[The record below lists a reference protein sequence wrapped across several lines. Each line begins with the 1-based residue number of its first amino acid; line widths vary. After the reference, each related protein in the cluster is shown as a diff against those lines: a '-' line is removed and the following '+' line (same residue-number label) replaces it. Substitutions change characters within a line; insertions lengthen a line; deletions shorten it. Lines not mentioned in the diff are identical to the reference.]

1 MRTISV
7 RSIAVL
13 AIPLVLLAG
22 ACGDDDPG
30 TITIVAHDSFTP
42 SEGIFDA
49 FTDRTGLRVEVV
61 RAGDAGQVVT
71 AAGLTPGNPVGD
83 VLWGVDTTLL
93 SRAID
98 DGIFEP
104 YESPNLAA
112 MSPDVVATVPGREA
126 TPVDT
131 GEVCINYDVEWF
143 ASRGAEPPATFE
155 DLADP
160 RMRDLLVVP
169 SPLTS
174 SPGLAFL
181 LGTIAEFGDG
191 WEPYWQQLRDNGVL
205 VVDGWTEAYTVEF
218 SGSSGAGTRP
228 IVVSYAT
235 SPPAEVLFADPPVDE
250 APTAV
255 ATATCTRQV
264 EYAGVLRGTDQP
276 DGARLLIDYLT
287 GPEFQ
292 ADLPLTQF
300 VHPVRRDVAL
310 PDVFVRWAARP
321 ADPILLDADAVSA
334 NRSAWLERWTD
345 LVLR

>member
-1 MRTISV
+1 MGAPFCRAAV
-7 RSIAVL
+7 ALALPLAVL
-13 AIPLVLLAG
+13 PL
-22 ACGDDDPG
+22 ACGVADPG
-30 TITIVAHDSFTP
+30 TITILAHDSFTP

-49 FTDRTGLRVEVV
+49 FTAETGLRVEVV
-61 RAGDAGQVVT
+61 RAGDAGEVVT
-71 AAGLTPGNPVGD
+71 AAGLTAGNPVGD

-98 DGIFEP
+98 DGILDP
-104 YESPNLAA
+104 YESPALAA
-112 MSPDVVATVPGREA
+112 MDPAIAATVPGREA

-131 GEVCINYDVEWF
+131 GEVCINYDVDWF
-143 ASRGAEPPATFE
+143 ASRGIAPPSGFD

-160 RMRDLLVVP
+160 RLRGLLVVP

-181 LGTIAEFGDG
+181 LGSIAEFGDG
-191 WEPYWQQLRDNGVL
+191 WEDYWQRLRDNDVL

-218 SGSSGAGTRP
+218 SGSSGSGPRP
-228 IVVSYAT
+228 VVVSYAT

-255 ATATCTRQV
+255 AEATCTLQV
-264 EYAGVLRGTDQP
+264 EYAGVQRGTDQP
-276 DGARLLIDYLT
+276 EGARLLIDWLA
-287 GPEFQ
+287 GPAFQ

-300 VHPVRRDVAL
+300 VMPVRTGVEL
-310 PDVFVRWAARP
+310 PEVFVRWAARP
-321 ADPILLDADAVSA
+321 ANPIRLDPGAVAA
-334 NRSAWLERWTD
+334 NRAAWLERWTD

>member
-22 ACGDDDPG
+22 ACGSTDAG
-30 TITIVAHDSFTP
+30 TITILAHDSFTP
-42 SEGIFDA
+42 SDDIFDA
-49 FTDRTGLRVEVV
+49 FTVRTGLRVEVI

-83 VLWGVDTTLL
+83 VLWGADTTLL

-104 YESPNLAA
+104 YESPNLATMDPA
-112 MSPDVVATVPGREA
+112 LAATVPGHEA

-131 GEVCINYDVEWF
+131 GEVCINYDIGWF
-143 ASRGAEPPATFE
+143 ASRGIDPPATFD

-160 RMRDLLVVP
+160 RLRDLLVVP

-191 WEPYWQQLRDNGVL
+191 WEAYWQRLRDNGVL

-218 SGSSGAGTRP
+218 SGSSGAGPRP

-255 ATATCTRQV
+255 ATATCTQQV
-264 EYAGVLRGTDQP
+264 EYAGVLRGTNQP
-276 DGARLLIDYLT
+276 AEARLLIDYLT

-300 VHPVRRDVAL
+300 VHPVRRTVAL

-321 ADPILLDADAVSA
+321 TNPIRLDPVAVSA
-334 NRSAWLERWTD
+334 NRRVWLERWTD

>member
-1 MRTISV
+1 MRAQ
-7 RSIAVL
+7 RRLAVAAAALSL
-13 AIPLVLLAG
+13 AAVPL
-22 ACGDDDPG
+22 ACGGTDPG

-42 SEGIFDA
+42 SEGVFDA
-49 FTDRTGLRVEVV
+49 FTADTGLLVEVV
-61 RAGDAGQVVT
+61 RAGDAGEMVT
-71 AAGLTPGNPVGD
+71 AAALTAGNPVGD

-93 SRAID
+93 SRAIA
-98 DGIFEP
+98 DGILEP

-112 MSPDVVATVPGREA
+112 MDPSIVATVPGRDA

-131 GEVCINYDVEWF
+131 GEVCINYDVAWF
-143 ASRGAEPPATFE
+143 QSRGIDPPTTFE

-160 RMRDLLVVP
+160 RLRDLLVVP

-181 LGTIAEFGDG
+181 LGSIVEFGDG
-191 WEPYWQQLRDNGVL
+191 WEPYWLRLRDNGVL
-205 VVDGWTEAYTVEF
+205 VVDGWTEAYTIEF
-218 SGSSGAGTRP
+218 SGSSGSGPRP

-235 SPPAEVLFADPPVDE
+235 SPPAEVIFADPPVEE

-255 ATATCTRQV
+255 AEATCTRQV

-276 DGARLLIDYLT
+276 EGARLLVDYLT

-300 VHPVRRDVAL
+300 VLPVRTDVAL
-310 PDVFVRWAARP
+310 PDAFVRWASRP
-321 ADPILLDADAVSA
+321 ADPIQLDPDAVTA
-334 NRSAWLERWTD
+334 NRAAWLERWTD

>member
-7 RSIAVL
+7 RSAAAL
-13 AIPLVLLAG
+13 AIPLALLAG
-22 ACGDDDPG
+22 ACGGTYAG

-93 SRAID
+93 SRALD

-104 YESPNLAA
+104 YESPSLAA
-112 MSPDVVATVPGREA
+112 MSPDVVATVPGHEA

-143 ASRGAEPPATFE
+143 ASRSTEPPATFE

-160 RMRDLLVVP
+160 RMRNLLVVP

-191 WEPYWQQLRDNGVL
+191 WEAYWQRLRDNGVL

-218 SGSSGAGTRP
+218 SGSSGAGPRP
-228 IVVSYAT
+228 VVVSYAT

-255 ATATCTRQV
+255 ATATCTQQV

-300 VHPVRRDVAL
+300 VLPVRRDVAL
-310 PDVFVRWAARP
+310 PDAFVRWAARP
-321 ADPILLDADAVSA
+321 ANPIRLDPAAVSE
-334 NRSAWLERWTD
+334 NRAGWLERWTD

>member
-1 MRTISV
+1 M

-22 ACGDDDPG
+22 ACGDDDDPG

>member
-143 ASRGAEPPATFE
+143 ASRDAEPPATFE

-191 WEPYWQQLRDNGVL
+191 WEPYWQQLSDNGVL